1 MSSQKKPPKPL
12 RKDNITAKVIR
23 EKIWEPPNIKN
34 NWCVFVF
41 VGPEG
46 SGKSLTTV
54 SILEKADPT
63 FSADRVHF
71 DPADFVRQVNSIPE
85 EERQG
90 KAVMMDES
98 GVGMGSRT
106 WFDDGQVAF
115 NKMMQTARDDNM
127 IVGLTLPVLDELDSQ
142 FRNRLHG
149 FCEMW
154 NLKREEYA
162 KWSWKNYEVSRDE
175 YSGVYK
181 KYPKLR
187 WNGRIRKIKRL
198 KIGPPSEE
206 LRKNYEAKKQ
216 EFKDELY
223 EETEEHL
230 SEMDEEEEGYD
241 PEEVVDELE
250 ARDAVQGYIDEANGQ
265 RYINRELLKAD
276 YGLTESESKTAKA
289 LLVRRFDLNVM

>member
-1 MSSQKKPPKPL
+1 
-12 RKDNITAKVIR
+12 
-23 EKIWEPPNIKN
+23 
-34 NWCVFVF
+34 
-41 VGPEG
+41 
-46 SGKSLTTV
+46 
-54 SILEKADPT
+54 
-63 FSADRVHF
+63 
-71 DPADFVRQVNSIPE
+71 
-85 EERQG
+85 
-90 KAVMMDES
+90 
-98 GVGMGSRT
+98 
-106 WFDDGQVAF
+106 
-115 NKMMQTARDDNM
+115 
-127 IVGLTLPVLDELDSQ
+127 
-142 FRNRLHG
+142 
-149 FCEMW
+149 
-154 NLKREEYA
+154 
-162 KWSWKNYEVSRDE
+162 
-175 YSGVYK
+175 VYK